1 MGQVEP
7 ADVAAYVNRHSFVLM
22 ALAAWAGLA
31 FLLLRD
37 GLTRR
42 AGLVLALA
50 GLALA
55 GTWLALRPGESTHV
69 AVADVEQAV
78 GRGRPVLVELYSNY

>member
-7 ADVAAYVNRHSFVLM
+7 ADVAAYVNRHSFVIT

-31 FLLLRD
+31 FLLLRA
-37 GLTRR
+37 GWRRR
-42 AGLVLALA
+42 AGPVLALA
-50 GLALA
+50 GLAFA
-55 GTWLALRPGESTHV
+55 GAWLALRPGESTHV
-69 AVADVEQAV
+69 TVSEVEQAL

>member
-7 ADVAAYVNRHSFVLM
+7 ADIAAYVNRHSFVLM
-22 ALAAWAGLA
+22 ALAGWAGLA
-31 FLLLRD
+31 LLMLR
-37 GLTRR
+37 GGPTRR

-69 AVADVEQAV
+69 AVSEVERAL